1 MAWAPDRL
9 AGSARPLAAPQR
21 DDLADATALEVL
33 RGLESGPRGLTET
46 EAEERLARYGENS
59 IPGWRPASWPRR
71 YARSLRD
78 PFTAILLGL
87 GLVSALVTAWGT
99 ACVITVLVLVS
110 SALRSRTEYQA
121 DRSADGLRHLVAAT
135 ATVQRRSAP
144 GAAPRFREIPVVLL
158 VPGDVIRLGPGDV
171 IPADVRLLRTQNL
184 TLHQAALTGESAPA
198 AKRPDDVPRAAA
210 GMFERAHA
218 CFQGSSVASGSG
230 TALVTATGAAT
241 EFARAYRGPGRRRE
255 SAFDRAVNGISWI
268 LIRFMLLTPPLV
280 LLADAALRGR
290 GLETLPFAV
299 AVAVGLTPEM
309 LPVVVTTVL
318 ARKAAALA
326 RDHDVIVR
334 WLPALHNVG
343 AIDVLCTD
351 KTGTLTCDQPVLDSS
366 LDAFGRPDPE
376 VLHWAA
382 VNSLWTLQLA
392 DLPAPDALDEA
403 VLDAATASAEPPA
416 DSLTAYDAYD
426 GVAALPFDPV
436 RRLATAVV
444 RRPGHRGLHTLVTKG
459 SVEEVLRHC
468 TRLRAAPA
476 EQSGTVRELQP
487 DPNPTTA
494 LPDRKNTT
502 TLLPERNP
510 TTGEPDPT
518 PTTALPDR
526 NTTTA
531 EPDPNPTT
539 LLPARKNP
547 TTGERDLD
555 DSERERLLALAAG
568 QAAQGLRLLAVAVAE
583 RPARLGDY
591 GPADEQALTFA
602 GFVVLRDAPADTAAD
617 ALAAL
622 ADRGVAVKV
631 LTGDHPG
638 TAARVCRDLGLEP
651 GTLLTG
657 DRIDGM
663 DDTDLA
669 RQAEHTTVFARCTP
683 QHKVR
688 VVRALRAAGH
698 TTGFLGDGVNDLPA
712 LHAADVGICPRDA
725 VDVTR
730 EAADVV
736 LAAKDLTAIDHTI
749 TAGRHSTGTIAT
761 YLRIALSSNLGNVIA
776 MLVAG
781 LLLPFLPMLPAQ
793 VLLQNL
799 CFDAAQ
805 LALAYDQPGPD
816 ALRHPSPLRTHDFLR
831 FITAFGLLN
840 AAADLATFAALALIV
855 PASAHISG
863 QAAFHSGWF
872 TENLITQALVMVLL
886 RSGTRAPLP
895 IRTAAAG
902 LAAIGLLLPLPPLA
916 HILGMT
922 TLPLTYYLLLAS
934 ILAVYT
940 VVLFTA
946 KSRHLRRY
954 TPPFHPQLHRV

>member
-1 MAWAPDRL
+1 M
-9 AGSARPLAAPQR
+9 AAPQR

-144 GAAPRFREIPVVLL
+144 GAAPRFREIPVALL

-198 AKRPDDVPRAAA
+198 AKRPDDMPRAAA

-351 KTGTLTCDQPVLDSS
+351 KTGTLTCDRPVLDSS

-468 TRLRAAPA
+468 TRLHAAPA

-487 DPNPTTA
+487 DPT
-494 LPDRKNTT
+494 
-502 TLLPERNP
+502 P
-510 TTGEPDPT
+510 TTGEPDP
-518 PTTALPDR
+518 
-526 NTTTA
+526 
-531 EPDPNPTT
+531 NPTT
-539 LLPARKNP
+539 VLPERNP

-776 MLVAG
+776 MLAAG